1 MNYTEVQI
9 RQADA
14 ALRLMHETKGSVDGH
29 NIYQVMGP
37 PKAEYMRMVLCDVL
51 HLVTRNG
58 NSYVITEDGEKAY
71 KMGFKDY
78 MEERERKAEEPVP
91 VKEVREEHPW
101 YWMNRRELLQSVI
114 SSTVGAVVGSLVT
127 WLLMR

>member
-1 MNYTEVQI
+1 MNYSEVQI
-9 RQADA
+9 KQADA
-14 ALRLMHETKGSVDGH
+14 ALKLLHDAQGFVDGH
-29 NIYQVMGP
+29 KLWQTMGA
-37 PKAEYMRMVLCDVL
+37 PKAEYMRYQLSEVL
-51 HLVTRNG
+51 HLASRRI
-58 NSYVITEDGEKAY
+58 NSYVITEEGEKAY
-71 KMGFKDY
+71 GMGFKAY
-78 MEERERKAEEPVP
+78 MKERERKAEEPVP